1 MTDNNRPIE
10 TIRDGRFKASI
21 WSNDGDNGPY
31 LSVKFAKTYTD
42 AGGNAQDTQTFSDN
56 DLLQVAELA
65 RETYRVTR
73 DLRQELR
80 ADYDQ
85 AQSRGKDRNQAP
97 TTEDR
102 AAPTQTPDQADGS
115 YQRQPRGRARSYSR

>member
-1 MTDNNRPIE
+1 MSETNRPIE
-10 TIRDGRFKASI
+10 TIRDGRFKASV
-21 WSNDGDNGPY
+21 WSNEGENGPY

-42 AGGNAQDTQTFSDN
+42 ANGKAQDTQTFSDS

-80 ADYDQ
+80 AEYDQ
-85 AQSRGKDRNQAP
+85 ANARGQERNQASP
-97 TTEDR
+97 TEDR
-102 AAPTQTPDQADGS
+102 ATPAQTSNQPNTG
-115 YQRQPRGRARSYSR
+115 YERQPRERTRRYGR